1 MSHKVAALGRVIDKF
16 GACLGHLTSLTEDPT
31 VKSVD
36 KQKIKGYVTKWQDSK
51 ILFGCAFFYDVLKPC
66 SILSKCLQDEE
77 LNRVDAIEAILK
89 TNKSVSQL
97 KLSSLDDLPSVKKVK
112 SRIQKAQGET
122 TYLGA
127 PLANYEQGITF
138 ITTHKDQ
145 IIESVLSCLKSR
157 IKIQHPDLLT
167 DALILLATQGWE
179 KSEDSLGDVA
189 LGNLCDRFRI
199 PLEKAGLC
207 IAVMQEEWRDMLE
220 YARLYLNIVQEPNRV
235 IWWKPFNASCSSKW
249 SNVLG
254 LIELLFCLP
263 LANGHVEHMFSSLKL
278 IKSEK
283 RCSLSEDHLDDLL
296 RIVIDGL
303 FVSGMQR
310 KPYNYGGSKQRRNV
324 GDHRKPPTKI
334 QQSESESD
342 TSEQELITDQ
352 WENFVA
358 D

>member
-1 MSHKVAALGRVIDKF
+1 
-16 GACLGHLTSLTEDPT
+16 
-31 VKSVD
+31 
-36 KQKIKGYVTKWQDSK
+36 
-51 ILFGCAFFYDVLKPC
+51 
-66 SILSKCLQDEE
+66 
-77 LNRVDAIEAILK
+77 
-89 TNKSVSQL
+89 
-97 KLSSLDDLPSVKKVK
+97 
-112 SRIQKAQGET
+112 
-122 TYLGA
+122 
-127 PLANYEQGITF
+127 
-138 ITTHKDQ
+138 
-145 IIESVLSCLKSR
+145 
-157 IKIQHPDLLT
+157 
-167 DALILLATQGWE
+167 
-179 KSEDSLGDVA
+179 
-189 LGNLCDRFRI
+189 
-199 PLEKAGLC
+199 
-207 IAVMQEEWRDMLE
+207 MQEEWRDMLE